1 LDIPSSSQC
10 SSTICAADFPL
21 TNLQPHKSAL
31 PISAPVGMAAST
43 LRACFGQP
51 AKRIWVAGESKY
63 CFFYQNLFLSNEHLL
78 NVHKSI

>member
-1 LDIPSSSQC
+1 
-10 SSTICAADFPL
+10 
-21 TNLQPHKSAL
+21 
-31 PISAPVGMAAST
+31 MAAST
-43 LRACFGQP
+43 FRACFGQP